1 MGITTRQFGPN
12 AKGSRLT
19 TAEMDENFNYLNDY
33 GVIATTNEYYVLAG
47 FSGDSPSDGSKASPY
62 ATIGE
67 AISAADADGHT
78 NSNPAFII
86 LLSTITE
93 DVTITQGGIWITT
106 DYGTGTHGSIIL
118 NGTITINGDDITLA
132 KNHFSIS
139 NLRIVAPI
147 DSPGVLFTGT
157 NPQRLYMRDLWIDAS
172 GTTGSCIYADNTG
185 TGSVCHLNTAHLTHS
200 GSGDVYCF
208 DAEYGAMYLT
218 DIETSGS
225 NVTVAKVGAQ
235 AGMTID
241 SSELDATGEAV
252 IEVYGG
258 ILTVT
263 RSTINNTKI
272 RGHGIACKT
281 TGSVVT
287 IGDCLFYID
296 SSDAAGK
303 AVFGDIETNSLFY
316 YQYIAFFPDSNRG
329 ITASPIIT
337 AIPLETTFA

>member
-12 AKGSRLT
+12 AKGSKLT

-62 ATIGE
+62 PSVAA

-118 NGTITINGDDITLA
+118 NGTITINGDDITLL

-147 DSPGVLFTGT
+147 DAPGVLFTGT
-157 NPQRLYMRDLWIDAS
+157 NPQRLYMRDLWIDAD

-185 TGSVCHLNTAHLTHS
+185 TGSVCHLNTAHLIHR

-208 DAEYGAMYLT
+208 DAESGSMYLT
-218 DIETSGS
+218 DIEAKSGA
-225 NVTVAKVGAQ
+225 NVMSVKVASGA
-235 AGMTID
+235 TLTLD
-241 SSELDATGEAV
+241 SSEIDVRGEAA
-252 IEVYGG
+252 IEVHGG

-263 RSTINNTKI
+263 RSTISNAKPRTY
-272 RGHGIACKT
+272 GIACIT
-281 TGSVVT
+281 SGSVVT
-287 IGDCLFYID
+287 ITDCLFNID
-296 SSDAAGK
+296 PDADGK
-303 AVFGDIETNSLFY
+303 AVFGAGGTASDLY
-316 YQYIAFFPDSNRG
+316 YQYIAFSPDSNRG
-329 ITASPIIT
+329 ISAGTIT
-337 AIPLETTFA
+337 ATPLETTFA

>member
-62 ATIGE
+62 PTIAA
-67 AISAADADGHT
+67 AISAADADGHSAT
-78 NSNPAFII
+78 NPAFII
-86 LLSTITE
+86 LLSNIAE
-93 DVTITQGGIWITT
+93 DVTISTGGIWLTS
-106 DYGTGTHGSIIL
+106 DYGTGTQGSVTL
-118 NGTITINGDDITLA
+118 SGSITINGDDNRLSA
-132 KNHFSIS
+132 NHFSIS

-185 TGSVCHLNTAHLTHS
+185 TGSVCHLNTGHLTHS

-208 DAEYGAMYLT
+208 DAEYGGMYLT

-225 NVTVAKVGAQ
+225 NVQVAKVGSGA
-235 AGMTID
+235 TLTLD
-241 SSELDATGEAV
+241 SSEIDATGEAA

-258 ILTVT
+258 ILVVT
-263 RSTINNTKI
+263 RSTINNTKA
-272 RGHGIACKT
+272 RSHGIACKT
-281 TGSVVT
+281 SGSVVT
-287 IGDCLFYID
+287 IGDCLFNIHP
-296 SSDAAGK
+296 DAAGK
-303 AVFGDIETNSLFY
+303 AVFGEPGTSSNLY

-329 ITASPIIT
+329 ISAGTIT
-337 AIPLETTFA
+337 AVPLETTFV

>member
-62 ATIGE
+62 PSVAA
-67 AISAADADGHT
+67 AISAAVADGHT

-93 DVTITQGGIWITT
+93 NVTITQGGIWITT
-106 DYGTGTHGSIIL
+106 DYGTGTHGSVIL
-118 NGTITINGDDITLA
+118 NGTITINGGSAALSD
-132 KNHFSIS
+132 NHFSIS

-147 DSPGVLFTGT
+147 NSPGVLFTGT

-208 DAEYGAMYLT
+208 DAESGSMYLT

-225 NVTVAKVGAQ
+225 NVQVAKVASGA
-235 AGMTID
+235 TLTLD
-241 SSELDATGEAV
+241 SSEIDATGEAA
-252 IEVYGG
+252 IKVYGG
-258 ILTVT
+258 ILIVT
-263 RSTINNTKI
+263 RSTISNTKV

-281 TGSVVT
+281 SGSVVT
-287 IGDCLFYID
+287 IGDCLFNID
-296 SSDAAGK
+296 SDPDGK
-303 AVFGDIETNSLFY
+303 AVFGAAGTASTLY

-329 ITASPIIT
+329 ISAGTIT
-337 AIPLETTFA
+337 ATPLETTFA

>member
-12 AKGSRLT
+12 AKGSKLT

-62 ATIGE
+62 PTIGE
-67 AISAADADGHT
+67 AISAAVADGHT
-78 NSNPAFII
+78 VTNPAFII

-106 DYGTGTHGSIIL
+106 DYGTGTHGSVIL
-118 NGTITINGDDITLA
+118 NGTITINGDDNRLTR
-132 KNHFSIS
+132 NHFSIS

-147 DSPGVLFTGT
+147 DSPGVLFTGE

-185 TGSVCHLNTAHLTHS
+185 TGSVCYLNTAHLTHS
-200 GSGDVYCF
+200 GSGGAYCF
-208 DAEYGAMYLT
+208 DAESGSMYLT
-218 DIETSGS
+218 DIEASGE
-225 NVTVAKVGAQ
+225 NVTVAKVASGA
-235 AGMTID
+235 TLTLD
-241 SSELDATGEAV
+241 SSEIDVRGYEAA

-263 RSTINNTKI
+263 RSTISNAKA
-272 RGHGIACKT
+272 RSHGIACKT
-281 TGSVVT
+281 SGSVVT
-287 IGDCLFYID
+287 ITDCLFNID
-296 SSDAAGK
+296 PDADGK
-303 AVFGDIETNSLFY
+303 AVFGEPGTVSALY

-329 ITASPIIT
+329 ITADTISAT
-337 AIPLETTFA
+337 PLETTFA